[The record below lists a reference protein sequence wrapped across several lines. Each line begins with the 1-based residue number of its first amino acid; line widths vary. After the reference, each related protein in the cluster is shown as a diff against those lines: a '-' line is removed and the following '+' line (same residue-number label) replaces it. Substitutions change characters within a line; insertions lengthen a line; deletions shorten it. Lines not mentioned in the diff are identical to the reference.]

1 MNQMGLGLQ
10 LMLYGLIGVFT
21 VLIAYFVMIK
31 ALVRLFPYKP
41 EEKESE
47 IG

>member
-1 MNQMGLGLQ
+1 MEQFNLGVQ
-10 LMLYGLIGVFT
+10 LMIYGLIGVFT
-21 VLIAYFVMIK
+21 VLVVYFVMIK

-47 IG
+47 S